1 VITVITRQLHFWHL
15 VKEMLPIQRS
25 TLNQDWWAG
34 FHATTHLERVHYL
47 ERRGTNASTIIFW
60 IHLNMTFFGL
70 YKTRSVIMQS
80 TKAFDGTL
88 ALKEIAMSLYLT
100 GTDTRREAYDFDR
113 ESQKLVHK
121 ESSNSEAIRVCGI
134 SESQVDSKNEF
145 LLTFCEDLL
154 SVERSE
160 NGDEVYIVS
169 KPSASLTNKT
179 VYSTHSGHKSDFFGQ
194 PVCFNVADDKGKTTG
209 GGAGGPSSRIGK
221 LLSLSSFHE
230 TVYVLALRIRRIV

>member
-1 VITVITRQLHFWHL
+1 M
-15 VKEMLPIQRS
+15 KEMLPSQRS
-25 TLNQDWWAG
+25 TLNPDWWAG

-47 ERRGTNASTIIFW
+47 ERRGTNASTLIFW

-80 TKAFDGTL
+80 TKTFDGTL
-88 ALKEIAMSLYLT
+88 ALKEIAMSVYLT

-113 ESQKLVHK
+113 ESQKFVLK
-121 ESSNSEAIRVCGI
+121 ESSKSETIEVCGI
-134 SESQVDSKNEF
+134 SESQVDSRNEF

-154 SVERSE
+154 TIERSE
-160 NGDEVYIVS
+160 NGNEEYIVN
-169 KPSASLTNKT
+169 KPSPSLTNKT

-209 GGAGGPSSRIGK
+209 GGGGGRSSRIGK
-221 LLSLSSFHE
+221 LLSRSAFEE
-230 TVYVLALRIRRIV
+230 TCYMLAFRIKVIV